1 MYVNYAD
8 IRNNKL
14 NLLEKKYS
22 NSSGSNDGRFLRFPK
37 FLRITECI
45 TGIYHGT

>member
-22 NSSGSNDGRFLRFPK
+22 NDGQILRF
-37 FLRITECI
+37 RILNFFK
-45 TGIYHGT
+45 